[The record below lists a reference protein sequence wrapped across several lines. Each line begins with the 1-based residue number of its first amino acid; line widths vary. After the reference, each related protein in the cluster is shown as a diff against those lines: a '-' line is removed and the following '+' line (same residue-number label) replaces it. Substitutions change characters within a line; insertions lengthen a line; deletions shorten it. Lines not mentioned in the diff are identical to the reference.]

1 MAPLLIH
8 VDMLAHENLSKTKIT
23 IRSAKEITPVAA
35 RVGVSRVMSYPY
47 SPLSSDLVK
56 RQAATTILKDV
67 TDVLTATRTLE
78 VRCAPFGCYKNS
90 P

>member
-1 MAPLLIH
+1 MSPLLIH
-8 VDMLAHENLSKTKIT
+8 AGMLACEILSKTKIA
-23 IRSAKEITPVAA
+23 IRNAEEITPVAA

-47 SPLSSDLVK
+47 SHLSSDLVK
-56 RQAATTILKDV
+56 RQTTTTIPKDV
-67 TDVLTATRTLE
+67 SDVLTATRALE